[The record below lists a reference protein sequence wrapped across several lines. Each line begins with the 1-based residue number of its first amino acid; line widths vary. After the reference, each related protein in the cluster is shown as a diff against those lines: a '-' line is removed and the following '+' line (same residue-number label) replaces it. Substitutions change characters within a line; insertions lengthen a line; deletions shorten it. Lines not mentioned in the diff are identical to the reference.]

1 MNTMTHQSTNP
12 LVSVVILSYN
22 SVELLPRAVQ
32 SVQEQDY
39 APIELVIVD
48 NASGDGTAALLDQY
62 ASCATVIR
70 LGDNTGFARGM
81 NTGYD
86 ASHGQYVVPLN
97 TDAVLHP
104 TFVRCAVEL
113 LEQHHDVGVIA
124 PEVVRIGTDTPWRW
138 WKANQQFPS
147 EGGVVTLTP
156 TMRVHVLE
164 GDAEAI
170 GDWRPSFKAN
180 GACPII
186 RRVLIEDL
194 KRTFGAGPFDPV
206 FDTYGEDV
214 DFAFK
219 AWALRWRTMYSRN
232 VLAGHVR
239 SYASPLALADKCGR
253 LRINLIAE
261 RYINAVRHLPMQRM
275 LPVVLFALAED
286 LRMVLQQWR
295 KGDRE
300 AWPDVRAGLQ
310 RVWRMWH
317 DLVRFRAWHRTWR
330 SIDTQTEV
338 YGKLP
343 TE

>member
-1 MNTMTHQSTNP
+1 MANP

-22 SVELLPRAVQ
+22 SLALLPRAVL

-39 APIELVIVD
+39 APIELIIVD
-48 NASGDGTAALLDQY
+48 NASNDGTAALLDQY
-62 ASCATVIR
+62 EAGATVIR
-70 LGDNTGFARGM
+70 LGTNTGFARGM

-86 ASHGQYVVPLN
+86 ASHGRYLVPLN

-104 TFVRCAVEL
+104 TFVGCAVEL

-138 WKANQQFPS
+138 WETNQHFPS

-156 TMRVHVLE
+156 LMRVQVLE
-164 GDAEAI
+164 GAAEAI
-170 GDWRPSFKAN
+170 GNWRPSFKAN
-180 GACPII
+180 GACPVI
-186 RRVLIEDL
+186 RRDLIEDL

-219 AWALRWRTMYSRN
+219 AWARRWRTIYTRN

-239 SYASPLALADKCGR
+239 SYASPLALADKRGR
-253 LRINLIAE
+253 LRVNLIAE
-261 RYINAVRHLPMQRM
+261 RYINAVRHLPPHRM
-275 LPVVLFALAED
+275 LSVVLIALAED
-286 LRMVLQQWR
+286 LRMVLQQRR
-295 KGDRE
+295 KGDHQ
-300 AWPDVRAGLQ
+300 AWLDARAALE
-310 RVWRMWH
+310 RVWGMWRK
-317 DLVRFRAWHRTWR
+317 LVRFRAWHRTWR
-330 SIDTQTEV
+330 SIDTQREV
-338 YGKLP
+338 YCKLP

>member
-1 MNTMTHQSTNP
+1 MTNP

-22 SVELLPRAVQ
+22 SVDLLPRAVQ

-39 APIELVIVD
+39 PATELIIVD
-48 NASGDGTAALLDQY
+48 NGSSDGTAALLDRY
-62 ASCATVIR
+62 ETYATVIR

-86 ASHGQYVVPLN
+86 ASHGKYLVPLN

-113 LEQHHDVGVIA
+113 LEQYPDVGVIA
-124 PEVVRIGTDTPWRW
+124 PEVVRIGTDTSRRW
-138 WKANQQFPS
+138 WEAEQQFPS
-147 EGGVVTLTP
+147 EGGVVALTP
-156 TMRVHVLE
+156 LMRVQVLE

-186 RRVLIEDL
+186 RRDLIEDL
-194 KRTFGAGPFDPV
+194 KRSFGAGPFDPV

-239 SYASPLALADKCGR
+239 SYASPLALVDKRGR

-261 RYINAVRHLPMQRM
+261 RYINAVRHLPAQRM
-275 LPVVLFALAED
+275 LPVVLIALGED
-286 LRMVLQQWR
+286 LRMVLHQRR
-295 KGDRE
+295 KGDHE
-300 AWPDVRAGLQ
+300 AWRDVLAGLQ
-310 RVWRMWH
+310 RVWRMWRV
-317 DLVRFRAWHRTWR
+317 LLRFRAWHRTWR
-330 SIDTQTEV
+330 SINTQREV
-338 YGKLP
+338 YCKVERLKR
-343 TE
+343 

>member
-1 MNTMTHQSTNP
+1 MANP

-22 SVELLPRAVQ
+22 SAELLPRAVQ

-39 APIELVIVD
+39 APIELIIVD
-48 NASGDGTAALLDQY
+48 NGSTDGTAELLNDY
-62 ASCATVIR
+62 EPCATVLR
-70 LGDNTGFARGM
+70 LHNNTGFARGM
-81 NTGYD
+81 NTGCD
-86 ASHGQYVVPLN
+86 ASHGQHIVPLN

-113 LEQHHDVGVIA
+113 LEQHPHVGVIA
-124 PEVVRIGTDTPWRW
+124 PHVVRIGMDTPWRW
-138 WKANQQFPS
+138 WEADQQFPS

-164 GDAEAI
+164 GDMQQI

-186 RRVLIEDL
+186 RRNLIEDL
-194 KRTFGAGPFDPV
+194 KRAFGVGPFDPV

-219 AWALRWRTMYSRN
+219 AWALRWRTMYSRH

-239 SYASPLALADKCGR
+239 SYASPLALADKRGR
-253 LRINLIAE
+253 LRVNLIAE
-261 RYINAVRHLPMQRM
+261 RYLNAVRHLPARRM
-275 LPVVLFALAED
+275 LPVVLLALVED
-286 LRMVLQQWR
+286 LRMVLKQRR

-300 AWPDVRAGLQ
+300 AWPDVRAGLV
-310 RVWRMWH
+310 RVWRMWR
-317 DLVRFRAWHRTWR
+317 DLIRFRAWHRTWR
-330 SIDTQTEV
+330 TIDTRTEV
-338 YGKLP
+338 YCKLP

>member
-1 MNTMTHQSTNP
+1 MANP

-22 SVELLPRAVQ
+22 SVDLLPHAVQ

-39 APIELVIVD
+39 APIELIIVD
-48 NASGDGTAALLDQY
+48 NASTDGTVELFDNY
-62 ASCATVIR
+62 EPCATVIR
-70 LGDNTGFARGM
+70 LHNNTGFARGM

-86 ASHGQYVVPLN
+86 AAHGQYIVLLN

-113 LEQHHDVGVIA
+113 LEQHSDVGVIA
-124 PEVVRIGTDTPWRW
+124 PEVVRIGSATPWRW
-138 WKANQQFPS
+138 WEADEQFPS
-147 EGGVVTLTP
+147 EGGVVTLNRL
-156 TMRVHVLE
+156 MRVHVLE
-164 GDAEAI
+164 GDAQQI

-186 RRVLIEDL
+186 RRDLIKDL

-219 AWALRWRTMYSRN
+219 AWALRWRTMYSRM

-239 SYASPLALADKCGR
+239 SYASPLALADKRGR
-253 LRINLIAE
+253 LRVNLIAE
-261 RYINAVRHLPMQRM
+261 RYINAVRHLPPRRM
-275 LPVVLFALAED
+275 LPVVLLALAED
-286 LRMVLQQWR
+286 LRMVQGQR
-295 KGDRE
+295 RQGDHQ
-300 AWPDVRAGLQ
+300 AWPDVQAGLG
-310 RVWRMWH
+310 RVWRMWR
-317 DLVRFRAWHRTWR
+317 DLIRFRAWHRTWR

-338 YGKLP
+338 YCKV
-343 TE
+343 TR